1 MTEHLIAKQKGLS
14 LAYADNRD
22 REKIHVVIIKIS
34 KPLPNRT
41 AHLRFWS
48 TVIILQANKAR
59 SKSHIEE

>member
-1 MTEHLIAKQKGLS
+1 MQIIET
-14 LAYADNRD
+14 
-22 REKIHVVIIKIS
+22 EKIHVVIIKIF